1 MIHACKSRHIIFFL
15 LNEENHRAIPKKSE
29 VATTTGS
36 VARKDIFFGT
46 TTRSIATRPRT
57 TIIVTFVY
65 LQRGRRGWREMSRR
79 EGGRERG
86 DAVREK

>member
-1 MIHACKSRHIIFFL
+1 MSHG
-15 LNEENHRAIPKKSE
+15 AIPKKSE
-29 VATTTGS
+29 VATTTRS

-65 LQRGRRGWREMSRR
+65 LQDGGGEVERERER
-79 EGGRERG
+79 EGGE
-86 DAVREK
+86 AVREK